1 MYISDTLSRAALPI
15 LEINPQTPDY
25 VIFRLEKK
33 QESREEI
40 EETNME
46 ECLFT
51 TDERSTKDWQRHSL
65 ANSND
70 QDYSRLAK

>member
-1 MYISDTLSRAALPI
+1 MRLRLQKYSLEVAYRPGPQMYISDTLSRAALPI
-15 LEINPQTPDY
+15 PETNPQTPDY
-25 VIFRLEKK
+25 VIFRLEKE

-51 TDERSTKDWQRHSL
+51 TDERSTRD
-65 ANSND
+65 
-70 QDYSRLAK
+70 